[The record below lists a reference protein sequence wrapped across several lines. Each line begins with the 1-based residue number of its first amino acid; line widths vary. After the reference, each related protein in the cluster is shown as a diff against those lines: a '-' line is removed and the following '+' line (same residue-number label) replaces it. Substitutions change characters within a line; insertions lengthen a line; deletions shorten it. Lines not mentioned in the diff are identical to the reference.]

1 MGRTIRSC
9 LLACV
14 LALAS
19 TGTAHAAAAAAVG
32 SSDVAALQVALR
44 AKNVYR
50 GVVDGFE
57 GPKTRK
63 AVAAFQRRSGLTPDG
78 VAGPQTRAALG
89 ALGTPELGTRPLS
102 LGATG
107 WDVTEL
113 QFVLAWHGFP
123 SGPLDGTFG
132 PHTQAALARYQ
143 HWAGLPPIGIAGP
156 ATVVSLRGPPPSCPI
171 PLAWPVRAQVGDT
184 FGPRGNRFHS
194 GVDLKAAPG
203 TPVTAAAAG
212 RVSYAG
218 FALGG
223 WGNLVVVESAQG
235 LETFYAHLARVDA
248 QIGEQIPQGGAVG
261 LVGATGD
268 AVGPHL
274 HFEVRVRGAAV
285 DPLPA
290 LPTRT

>member
-9 LLACV
+9 TLACA

-19 TGTAHAAAAAAVG
+19 AGTAHAASVG
-32 SSDVAALQVALR
+32 NSDVAALQVALR
-44 AKNVYR
+44 AKKVYR

-63 AVAAFQRRSGLTPDG
+63 AVAAFQRLSGLTPDG
-78 VAGPQTRAALG
+78 VAGPQTKAALG
-89 ALGTPELGTRPLS
+89 ALGAPELGTRPLS

-123 SGPLDGTFG
+123 SGPFDGTFG
-132 PHTQAALARYQ
+132 PHTQAALLRYQ
-143 HWAGLPPIGIAGP
+143 LWAGLPPIGIAGP
-156 ATVVSLRGPPPSCPI
+156 ATVASLRAPPPSCPI
-171 PLAWPVRAQVGDT
+171 PLAWPVGAEVGDR

-194 GVDLKAAPG
+194 GIDLKAAAD
-203 TPVTAAAAG
+203 TPVTAAAPG
-212 RVSYAG
+212 RVTYAG

-235 LETFYAHLARVDA
+235 VETLYAHLARIDA
-248 QIGEQIPQGGAVG
+248 QVGEQVAQGGAIG

-274 HFEVRVRGAAV
+274 HFEVRLHGAAV

-290 LPTRT
+290 LPPGS